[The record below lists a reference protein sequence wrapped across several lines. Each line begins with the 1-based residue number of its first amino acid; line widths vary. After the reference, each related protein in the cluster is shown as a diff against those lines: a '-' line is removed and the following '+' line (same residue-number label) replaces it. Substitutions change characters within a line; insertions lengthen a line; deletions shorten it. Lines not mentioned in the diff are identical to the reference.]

1 MNTRLNCLLID
12 VALTVT
18 FPNSFKLMYI
28 LFWGYLSSADLKE
41 RNKNTRNVITTQ
53 FKSLEFYRLRI
64 DNTRRKIQL
73 VFVRKTVRQR
83 IDLLVPF
90 VQPQKAMATNEA
102 LISLNNPQWIQIIA
116 RFMWSFMLTR
126 QSPALPTPSKTPKQ
140 LSQMEEESKKKE
152 E

>member
-28 LFWGYLSSADLKE
+28 LFWGYPSSADLKE

-102 LISLNNPQWIQIIA
+102 LISLNNPQ
-116 RFMWSFMLTR
+116 
-126 QSPALPTPSKTPKQ
+126 
-140 LSQMEEESKKKE
+140 
-152 E
+152 